1 MIAIDIACNGS
12 KRKPGRN
19 NDILRSIHLRILHT
33 DELEF
38 KSMAKV
44 NFVIVSQPRS
54 GSTFL
59 IDTLSSN
66 EQVFCDNEL
75 YNLTMIARLD
85 SNNDNTD
92 LAAVKRRDCDPVS
105 FYHEFYGSDFAK
117 RIYALGFNF
126 MLGHHSHVLKTIV
139 EDQSLKI
146 IYLERENKLAQ
157 ASSWFRALDDRI
169 WATRESA
176 QIDLE
181 QKNTFNRYAYN
192 EYIRA
197 AQTLD
202 YLFKLAVLN
211 RGNVLHVTYVDFSDM
226 NALLMRI
233 ASFLTVRDEFTFSD
247 IKKQNPN
254 RIGNRFVNDKDAK
267 KYLTA
272 VNQAHWLEDE
282 L

>member
-1 MIAIDIACNGS
+1 
-12 KRKPGRN
+12 
-19 NDILRSIHLRILHT
+19 
-33 DELEF
+33 
-38 KSMAKV
+38 MAKV

-75 YNLTMIARLD
+75 FNLSRIARLD
-85 SNNDNTD
+85 ANDDNSD
-92 LAAVKRRDCDPVS
+92 PAAVQYRDRDPVA
-105 FYHEFYGSDFAK
+105 FYHQFYESTFAK
-117 RIYALGFNF
+117 NVYALGFNF
-126 MLGHHSHVLKTIV
+126 MLGHHAEVLKTIV
-139 EDQSLKI
+139 EDQDLKI

-157 ASSWFRALDDRI
+157 ASSWFRALHDRI
-169 WATRESA
+169 WATREWG
-176 QIDLE
+176 QIDFE
-181 QKNTFNRYAYN
+181 HKTNFNRYAYN

-202 YLFKLAVLN
+202 YLFKLAVSE
-211 RGNVLHVTYVDFSDM
+211 RGNLLHVTYTEFSDIKT
-226 NALLMRI
+226 LLMRI
-233 ASFLTVRDEFTFSD
+233 ASFLTVRNEFRFSD

-254 RIGNRFVNDKDAK
+254 RIGNRFIETKEVR

-272 VNQAHWLEDE
+272 LKQAHWLEEE

>member
-1 MIAIDIACNGS
+1 
-12 KRKPGRN
+12 
-19 NDILRSIHLRILHT
+19 
-33 DELEF
+33 
-38 KSMAKV
+38 MAKV

-75 YNLTMIARLD
+75 YNLSNIARLD
-85 SNNDNTD
+85 PDNDNTD
-92 LAAVKRRDCDPVS
+92 LAAVQYRDRDPVS

-117 RIYALGFNF
+117 GVYALGFNF
-126 MLGHHSHVLKTIV
+126 MLGHHADVLKTIV
-139 EDQSLKI
+139 EDKDLKI
-146 IYLERENKLAQ
+146 VYLERENKLAQ
-157 ASSWFRALDDRI
+157 ASSWFRALEDRI
-169 WATRESA
+169 WATRESV

-181 QKNTFNRYAYN
+181 HKTSFNRYAYN

-202 YLFKLAVLN
+202 YLFKHALLD
-211 RGNVLHVTYVDFSDM
+211 RDNVLHVTYADFSDM
-226 NALLMRI
+226 KALLMRI
-233 ASFLTVRDEFTFSD
+233 ASFLTVRDEFRFSD

-254 RIGNRFVNDKDAK
+254 RICNRFVNGKEVK

-272 VNQAHWLEDE
+272 VNQAHWLEEE